1 MVFYFIKNLVEC
13 DKLQKNLHGKYILK
27 KTPNKK
33 IAREKVLNILNKIQK
48 GRNQINF
55 DSESARMTL
64 AEIIAS
70 ELEL

>member
-1 MVFYFIKNLVEC
+1 MNE
-13 DKLQKNLHGKYILK
+13 

-33 IAREKVLNILNKIQK
+33 ISRDKILNILNEIQK

-64 AEIIAS
+64 AEIVAS

>member
-1 MVFYFIKNLVEC
+1 MK
-13 DKLQKNLHGKYILK
+13 K

>member
-1 MVFYFIKNLVEC
+1 MRLFMNE
-13 DKLQKNLHGKYILK
+13 

-33 IAREKVLNILNKIQK
+33 ISRDKILNILNKIQK

-55 DSESARMTL
+55 DSESVRMTL

>member
-1 MVFYFIKNLVEC
+1 M
-13 DKLQKNLHGKYILK
+13 KLFMNE

-33 IAREKVLNILNKIQK
+33 ILQEKILNILNEEQDKQ
-48 GRNQINF
+48 NQINF
-55 DSESARMTL
+55 DSESVRMTL

>member
-1 MVFYFIKNLVEC
+1 MNEKI
-13 DKLQKNLHGKYILK
+13 
-27 KTPNKK
+27 PNKK
-33 IAREKVLNILNKIQK
+33 ISRDKILNILNKIQK

-64 AEIIAS
+64 AEIIVL

>member
-1 MVFYFIKNLVEC
+1 MNE
-13 DKLQKNLHGKYILK
+13 
-27 KTPNKK
+27 KTQNKK
-33 IAREKVLNILNKIQK
+33 ISRDKILNILNKIQK

-55 DSESARMTL
+55 DSESVRMTL

>member
-1 MVFYFIKNLVEC
+1 MNE
-13 DKLQKNLHGKYILK
+13 

-33 IAREKVLNILNKIQK
+33 ISRDKILDILNKNKILDILNKIQK

>member
-1 MVFYFIKNLVEC
+1 MNE
-13 DKLQKNLHGKYILK
+13 

-33 IAREKVLNILNKIQK
+33 ISRDKILNILNKIQK

-55 DSESARMTL
+55 DSESVRMTL

-70 ELEL
+70 ELENQTKLCYYEQKNAK